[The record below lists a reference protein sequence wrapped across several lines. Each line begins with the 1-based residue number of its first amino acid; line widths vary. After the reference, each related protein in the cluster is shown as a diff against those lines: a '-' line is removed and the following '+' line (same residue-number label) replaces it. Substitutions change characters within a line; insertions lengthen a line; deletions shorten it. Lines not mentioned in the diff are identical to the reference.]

1 LRGRRRVITAGR
13 DWRLPDLR
21 EVWAF
26 RDLLWMLTWRDV
38 QVRYKQTA
46 IGILWA
52 VIQPLFTM
60 VVFTLVFG
68 KLGKMPSEGIPYPVF
83 LFAALLPWTLF
94 AKALSQGS
102 SSIVRLGS
110 MMGKVYFPR
119 LIAPFSSVLSGLVD
133 FAVASVAL
141 GGLMIWYGT
150 KLHWQLVFAPI
161 FVGLALAV
169 ALAVSL
175 WLSAVNA
182 EYRDVQHAL
191 PFVIQIWMFL
201 TPVIYPTSI
210 VPGRWRWLYAFN
222 PMVSAIEGFRWALLG
237 GTPPNLTALALA
249 ASAILVLLF
258 TGLVYFNRFEAQF
271 VDRL

>member
-1 LRGRRRVITAGR
+1 MRGRRRVITAGR

-60 VVFTLVFG
+60 VVFTAVFG
-68 KLGKMPSEGIPYPVF
+68 KLGRMPSEGIPYPVF

-141 GGLMIWYGT
+141 AGLMLWYGT

-161 FVGLALAV
+161 FVVLALAV

-210 VPGRWRWLYAFN
+210 VPGRWRWLYSFN

-237 GTPPNLTALALA
+237 GTPPDPTALALA
-249 ASAILVLLF
+249 AAAIFVLMF